1 MYNTESFILP
11 QAIELNKTIKQ
22 KLSLEPDLILHQI
35 NEILKKRATSGE
47 FWSAQVL
54 ILE

>member
-1 MYNTESFILP
+1 MYNVESFILP

-35 NEILKKRATSGE
+35 NEILKKSHHC
-47 FWSAQVL
+47 W
-54 ILE
+54 ILVG